1 MDSPIRKETEKVQPA
16 ISNSSMLHGFQ
27 QHRMRE
33 EFAILDHQVD
43 TSNIHVND
51 PAGANIEMANFA
63 VAHLS
68 FRQTY
73 IWTTRVNQRVG
84 IFPQQTVV
92 RWLSSQG
99 NRVRLGFG
107 TISPAVENDKNQ
119 RFRTRQNAL
128 LN

>member
-1 MDSPIRKETEKVQPA
+1 MQPA

-84 IFPQQTVV
+84 IFAKEAVV
-92 RWLSSQG
+92 RWLA
-99 NRVRLGFG
+99 RERDCVGFG
-107 TISPAVENDKNQ
+107 FGAVTPAVEDDEDEW
-119 RFRTRQNAL
+119 FGTRQAFSS
-128 LN
+128 